1 MDISPD
7 DPAATP
13 AETSWHFDKRV
24 PLAMLGALVLQT
36 VSIAWWA
43 SGVTFRL
50 EDHERRVT
58 ALERTEAIQTQQ
70 FTTIAERLAR
80 IDERL
85 ELMLLDRRPRQP
97 AREQP

>member
-58 ALERTEAIQTQQ
+58 ALARRSFTACATNRPSPEMNSGGRSPRRTCKSS
-70 FTTIAERLAR
+70 
-80 IDERL
+80 
-85 ELMLLDRRPRQP
+85 
-97 AREQP
+97 